1 MSETAIDRHAIFKRN
16 FPLPPH
22 ITTLHRL
29 FRGNVKMTD
38 DASAERIGKVRYYDT
53 HISELIEDMKSLF
66 PSWKN
71 ISAEPS
77 RK

>member
-1 MSETAIDRHAIFKRN
+1 
-16 FPLPPH
+16 
-22 ITTLHRL
+22 
-29 FRGNVKMTD
+29 MTD

-77 RK
+77 WK